1 MKKGSRGLNILNLV
15 HPPGNSSNIA
25 TEVESS
31 RLDDALIP
39 LSQMKNRRDDSESNI
54 IANLNNFILDGQ
66 KSECATNVP
75 IYEEKENLQT
85 SKEKLIEAKESKE
98 NNSDK
103 ESDEENQTTQSYP
116 TDKQNN
122 NLSSEYTSEVCRPST
137 SNIGENNEDCDNY
150 TDEDIF
156 DSDDSVKDKDYV
168 LPTTKKIPDSGSDT
182 DSLGDAIENTQ
193 VDNLI
198 ISESS
203 EFEDEDNLLL
213 TKKGTIRKRKRHE
226 MSLKA
231 RKEKKRMEKVEMYQV
246 KRGCAESCKKKCST
260 IFSDDQRIVI
270 NSNFRKMTWNEQKI
284 YIKQN
289 TSQTRPKRQ
298 KTYDENADNKMKK
311 EKTISYFLMDH
322 AGTKHQVC
330 KLFFLTTLGYNR
342 RNDKAVRNAVAENE
356 VPIDKRG
363 INPNPKKINN
373 DVITQH
379 IESFNPTISHYRREH
394 APNKKY
400 LPSDLTV
407 RAMYDDFCDKYT
419 NELNGRKISY
429 DHYRKVVKD
438 LNISFAKLGHE
449 ECEICEQYLIHNPKN
464 DLRHRNCMEC
474 RNYETHHTKYIAARA
489 EYQRDSDMQT
499 NADSDSDTAYFA
511 IDLQKVIMLPRM
523 EEFKKVMFCPRMIV
537 FNESFVPIG
546 EKKAIENCQTF
557 AAIWYEAIS
566 GRKKDDIISCFRA
579 FFLQNRDFKHLVLWL
594 DNCASQNKNWTLYS
608 YMIHLINS
616 AEVSFDSITFKYLEV
631 GHTYMAADEFHHRVE
646 LAMKKKK
653 RIYDFE
659 DFHQAVLNTSKNNV
673 PIVKKMN
680 VEDFCKF
687 EDCSSVYKLQNSS
700 PRAYL
705 KDMCQITFRRG
716 HNVLFYKTDFEDEE
730 YTLDF
735 LKLKNIKNGIPHPKR
750 NNTCRGITS
759 QRKQNIIT
767 QLGPLM
773 PESRRLFWEHLPVND
788 RATDLTQL

>member
-193 VDNLI
+193 
-198 ISESS
+198 
-203 EFEDEDNLLL
+203 
-213 TKKGTIRKRKRHE
+213 
-226 MSLKA
+226 
-231 RKEKKRMEKVEMYQV
+231 
-246 KRGCAESCKKKCST
+246 
-260 IFSDDQRIVI
+260 
-270 NSNFRKMTWNEQKI
+270 
-284 YIKQN
+284 
-289 TSQTRPKRQ
+289 
-298 KTYDENADNKMKK
+298 
-311 EKTISYFLMDH
+311 
-322 AGTKHQVC
+322 
-330 KLFFLTTLGYNR
+330 LFFLTTLGYNR

-557 AAIWYEAIS
+557 AAIC
-566 GRKKDDIISCFRA
+566 CFRV

-788 RATDLTQL
+788 RATDLTQCHDE